1 MRRPAQKRSRKPRP
15 ILTPRQLRTVQRCL
29 REPPRECGI
38 AGARWSVLR
47 IQRLLRKRFSLQLAP
62 RYALRR
68 LREAGLKIRLKR
80 AREPGLSPAALKRLA
95 RTLRRPPRAAG
106 LCGERWSRARI
117 AELIERRHKRRF
129 TPAHAGRLARCV
141 RRGGLGN
148 ARDRRLTRDQARQLR
163 QLLLPTRRQSSTTP
177 AQTRAQVAAL
187 IEQRF
192 GVRYHAQSIPGL
204 LKRWHV
210 PFALTA
216 TPVGE
221 PRPSEAQLA
230 ELTRALAS
238 APTQVGIST
247 PRWEQRHIAR
257 FIAERFQLR
266 YSTRTLYRRL
276 SRWGVPVPTR
286 AGAGSVCALSA
297 EQRALL
303 AVALASPPAQSGF
316 TAARWSRALVS
327 HFIRERFQVHYEP
340 ASIPQL
346 LRREGL
352 RLRPVQ
358 CDGPTIEPS
367 EVAQADSLPLV
378 PAHPVPTQPRPQAHV
393 LPGSKPISTLRTS
406 EPVMGPAGQF
416 ALRGAT

>member
-1 MRRPAQKRSRKPRP
+1 MRRRAHRRSRKPRP
-15 ILTPRQLRTVQRCL
+15 ILTTRQLRTVQRCL
-29 REPPRECGI
+29 REPPHKCGI
-38 AGARWSVLR
+38 AGSRWSVLR
-47 IQRLLRKRFSLQLAP
+47 IQRLLRKRFSIRLAP

-68 LREAGLKIRLKR
+68 LREAGLRIRLKR
-80 AREPGLSPAALKRLA
+80 AREPGLSPAAMKRLA

-129 TPAHAGRLARCV
+129 TPAHAGRLARGV
-141 RRGGLGN
+141 RRSGLGN

-192 GVRYHAQSIPGL
+192 DVRYHAQSIPGL
-204 LKRWHV
+204 LKRWHI
-210 PFALTA
+210 PFVLAA
-216 TPVGE
+216 APVGE

-238 APTQVGIST
+238 APTQVGISA

-297 EQRALL
+297 EQRGLL
-303 AVALASPPAQSGF
+303 AAALASSPAQSGLE
-316 TAARWSRALVS
+316 AARWSRALVAG
-327 HFIRERFQVHYEP
+327 FIRERFQVQYEP

-358 CDGPTIEPS
+358 CDRPTIEPS
-367 EVAQADSLPLV
+367 EVAHADSLPLV
-378 PAHPVPTQPRPQAHV
+378 PTHPLQTQPRPQAHV
-393 LPGSKPISTLRTS
+393 LAS
-406 EPVMGPAGQF
+406 QNQ
-416 ALRGAT
+416 

>member
-1 MRRPAQKRSRKPRP
+1 MRRRAQKRSRKPRP
-15 ILTPRQLRTVQRCL
+15 ILTTRQLRTVQRCL
-29 REPPRECGI
+29 REPPRESGI
-38 AGARWSVLR
+38 AGSRWSVLR

-95 RTLRRPPRAAG
+95 RTLRHPPRAAG
-106 LCGERWSRARI
+106 LSGERWSRARI

-129 TPAHAGRLARCV
+129 TPAHAARLARCV
-141 RRGGLGN
+141 RRSGLGN

-163 QLLLPTRRQSSTTP
+163 QFLLPTRRQSSTTP

-204 LKRWHV
+204 LKRWHI

-238 APTQVGIST
+238 APTQVGISA

-276 SRWGVPVPTR
+276 SRWGVPVPSR

-297 EQRALL
+297 EQRGLL
-303 AVALASPPAQSGF
+303 AAALASPPAQSGLA
-316 TAARWSRALVS
+316 AARWSRALVS
-327 HFIRERFQVHYEP
+327 GFIREHFQVDYEP

-352 RLRPVQ
+352 KLRPVQ
-358 CDGPTIEPS
+358 SNQPTIAPCDVAQRDPGATSMVTPIRPDPAASPSRDYSNGRTGLVRGGLEPPS
-367 EVAQADSLPLV
+367 ESMQ
-378 PAHPVPTQPRPQAHV
+378 QQ
-393 LPGSKPISTLRTS
+393 TS
-406 EPVMGPAGQF
+406 IE
-416 ALRGAT
+416 